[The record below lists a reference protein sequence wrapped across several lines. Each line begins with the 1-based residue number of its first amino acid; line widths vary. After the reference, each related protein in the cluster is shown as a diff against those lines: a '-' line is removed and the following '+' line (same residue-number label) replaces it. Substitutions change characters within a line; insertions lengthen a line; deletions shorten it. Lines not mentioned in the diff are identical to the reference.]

1 MISFLMVRLVIL
13 RLMSKVSFLL
23 ALMVLISP
31 SALIVRSIAMSQK
44 SDARF
49 ERL

>member
-1 MISFLMVRLVIL
+1 MVILVIL

-23 ALMVLISP
+23 ALMVLISLF
-31 SALIVRSIAMSQK
+31 ALIVRFIAMSQK